1 MNFNK
6 LKNEHALYSL
16 VFLLAIFLRLL
27 NLGAFTLS
35 DQEASWALLAQ
46 QISQL
51 NSSRDLAIGSQP
63 VYVFLTAVSFALL
76 NPNNFTARFWPALI
90 GALLVLTPYLFR
102 EKFGRR
108 TALLLAMG
116 LALDPGL
123 VSLSRQAGGP
133 MMALVF
139 AVLALGFWLNHKDI
153 AAGIFSALAI
163 LSGPTILTGMLI
175 GIFGWLV
182 LRRNKLIKP
191 DVNTPSQHTNRYKH
205 FFFSGFAAFLIFGTM
220 FFRYPQGISGLTD
233 SVIDFLSGISQP
245 GDISGW
251 RMLVTS
257 WAYQPLAW
265 LFTLIAFF
273 RMLYGQFVLKVH
285 QDTLTR
291 DLFVYAALALSIAL
305 IYPKHTPGDLVWFSI
320 LLWTIAAIELNRWLG
335 FGEKPAISLLQA
347 AMVFIFSAMFWNT
360 LVSVYQVTP
369 QAGVSWALLQAL
381 VLTGILGLAGLS
393 AILVSYTWSWP
404 VSRSGL
410 VIGALAVSI
419 IYTLALLWSATQ
431 IRPNRPVEL
440 WNPSATIARTNLLID
455 TIRDL
460 STWESGMPEDI
471 EIIVTLDSPAMRWLL
486 RDFKHVQY
494 ISQVPT
500 TYLPAL
506 IITPLSQ
513 ESPALSAAYRGQ
525 DFPWLLTPG
534 WAGSLPD
541 DFVQWLTF
549 RKAAERTDWLILWAR
564 VDLFPGEQLSDLNA
578 VNE

>member
-1 MNFNK
+1 MILNK
-6 LKNEHALYSL
+6 FKNEHALYIL
-16 VFLLAIFLRLL
+16 VFLLALFLRLL

-35 DQEASWALLAQ
+35 DQEASWALLAR

-51 NSSRDLAIGSQP
+51 NSSRDIAIGSQP
-63 VYVFLTAVSFALL
+63 VYVLLTSVLFLLF
-76 NPNNFTARFWPALI
+76 NPTNFSARFWPAII
-90 GALLVLTPYLFR
+90 GALLVLTPYPFR
-102 EKFGRR
+102 DKLGRR
-108 TALLLAMG
+108 TALILAIG

-123 VSLSRQAGGP
+123 VSISRQAGGP

-139 AVLALGFWLNHKDI
+139 AVLALGSWHNHKDI

-163 LSGPTILTGMLI
+163 LSGPAILIGMLI

-182 LRRNKLIKP
+182 LRRNIISKTDENLPSHQENRIK
-191 DVNTPSQHTNRYKH
+191 Q
-205 FFFSGFAAFLIFGTM
+205 FLFSGIATFLVFGTM

-233 SVIDFLSGISQP
+233 SVIEFLSGISQP
-245 GDISGW
+245 ADISGW
-251 RMLVTS
+251 RLLVTS
-257 WAYQPLAW
+257 WVYQPLAW
-265 LFTLIAFF
+265 LFALIAFI
-273 RMLYGQFVLKVH
+273 RMLYGRFVLNVN
-285 QDTLTR
+285 QDTLAR
-291 DLFVYAALALSIAL
+291 DLFVYAVLALSIAL
-305 IYPKHTPGDLVWFSI
+305 IYPTHTPGDLVWFST

-335 FGEKPAISLLQA
+335 IGDKPAITVLQA
-347 AMVFIFSAMFWNT
+347 VMILIFSVMFWNT

-410 VIGALAVSI
+410 VIGALAVSM

-431 IRPNRPVEL
+431 IRPNRPAEL
-440 WNPSATIARTNLLID
+440 WNPTTTIARTNLLID
-455 TIRDL
+455 SIIDL
-460 STWESGMPEDI
+460 STWESGMPDDI
-471 EIIVTLDSPAMRWLL
+471 EITVTLDSSAMRWLL
-486 RDFKHVQY
+486 RDFKNVQY

-500 TYLPAL
+500 TDLPAL

-513 ESPALSAAYRGQ
+513 ESPALNAAYRGQ

-541 DFVQWLTF
+541 DFIQWLTF

-564 VDLFPGEQLSDLNA
+564 VDLFPGEQLSDQNA
-578 VNE
+578 INE